1 MSEEKR
7 EVWSP
12 IPQYERHYSPYDDD
26 NYNGHGDLVGLQQSW
41 PLAYDWAWCGEHEP
55 IGS

>member
-41 PLAYDWAWCGEHEP
+41 PLTYDWAWRGEHEP